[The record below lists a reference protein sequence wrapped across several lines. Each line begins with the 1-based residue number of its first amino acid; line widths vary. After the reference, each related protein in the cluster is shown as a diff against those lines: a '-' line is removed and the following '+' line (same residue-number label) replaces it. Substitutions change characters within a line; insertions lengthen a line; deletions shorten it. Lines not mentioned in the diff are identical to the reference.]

1 LKLLTIVGARPQ
13 FIKAATVSRAVKN
26 KKAQDSAFP
35 MREIIIHTGQHHD
48 DNMSEL
54 FFRELSI
61 PEPDYNL
68 AIGGLSHGAMTGRML
83 EEIEKVIFRETP
95 DMALVYG
102 DTNST
107 LAGALAAVKTH
118 LPIAHVEAGLRS
130 FDKTMPEEI
139 NRVVTDRVSDILLC
153 PTDAAVKNLEAEG
166 ITDGVTKV
174 GDVMYDASLFYR
186 DRARNHS
193 RILGELDLTEK
204 EFVLATIHRAENTDD
219 EQKLARIVA
228 GLAEVSEKIPV
239 VFPMHPRTS
248 KMLEQF
254 GLKNSVGHVALIPP
268 VSYLDMIRLEQTSR
282 LIVTDSGGV
291 QKEAYFFRV
300 PCVTVRDRTEWVETI
315 DSGWNSLA
323 GPEGIVDSV
332 DVALRSDMDSPT
344 ELYGDGAAAEKIVDI
359 IMDFGE

>member
-1 LKLLTIVGARPQ
+1 MKLLTVVGARPQ
-13 FIKAATVSRAVKN
+13 FIKAATVSRAIKS
-26 KKAQDSAFP
+26 KKARDSAFP

-48 DNMSEL
+48 DNMSEV

-68 AIGGLSHGAMTGRML
+68 GIGGLSHGAMTGRML
-83 EEIEKVIFRETP
+83 EEIEKIIFRETP

-118 LPIAHVEAGLRS
+118 IPIAHVEAGLRS
-130 FDKTMPEEI
+130 FDKKMPEEI

-153 PTDAAVKNLEAEG
+153 PTEAAVKNLEAEG
-166 ITDGVTKV
+166 ITAGVKKV

-186 DRARNHS
+186 DTARNHS
-193 RILGELDLTEK
+193 RILDEFGLVEK
-204 EFVLATIHRAENTDD
+204 EFILATIHRAENTDN
-219 EQKLARIVA
+219 EPKLARIVA
-228 GLAEVSEKIPV
+228 GLAEISEKTPV
-239 VFPMHPRTS
+239 VLPMHPRTS

-254 GLKNSVGHVALIPP
+254 GLKSSMGKITVIPP

-300 PCVTVRDRTEWVETI
+300 PCVTVRDRTEWIETI
-315 DSGWNSLA
+315 DSGWNSLTS
-323 GPEGIVDSV
+323 PEGIIGAVE
-332 DVALRSDMDSPT
+332 VALQSNIDSPT
-344 ELYGDGAAAEKIVDI
+344 ELYGDGAAAGKIVDI
-359 IMDFGE
+359 IMGFGK